1 MSQLSKTEQILSDL
15 RYQPKQHDKKL
26 TRAQQDLKKAIECI
40 QKRTECSDEFKKKYI
55 TRVRGFPAL
64 IMTSGLAQALAFSVE
79 KSNQK
84 YDQEKKEEKLPPLA
98 QAHQCLLEDVA
109 AILDRE
115 VKDLVKIMQ
124 EAEVSDYMHMTRRVL
139 RAWIYYQRFAKSI
152 LDPNDELKNKDS
164 K

>member
-1 MSQLSKTEQILSDL
+1 MSQLSKTEQMLSDL
-15 RYQPKQHDKKL
+15 QHQPKKHNKQL
-26 TRAQQDLKKAIECI
+26 TRVQKDLKKAVECI
-40 QKRTECSDEFKKKYI
+40 KTRTECSDEFKKKYI

-84 YDQEKKEEKLPPLA
+84 DNQEKKEEKLPPLS

-109 AILDRE
+109 AILDKE
-115 VKDLVKIMQ
+115 TKDLIKIMQ
-124 EAEVSDYMHMTRRVL
+124 EAEVSEYIHMTRRVL
-139 RAWIYYQRFAKSI
+139 HAWIYYQRFAKSI